1 MLAVMPISSRRAA
14 RAPVHLTKTQ
24 VALETLRESIR
35 SGDMTPGERL
45 RVDDL
50 TVTLNMSPTPIREAL
65 RLLQADGLIEF
76 KPHHEIVIAP
86 VSSVRTAEIYQ
97 LRARLE
103 PYAVELAVP
112 RMGEEQLARL
122 RTVHERVS
130 KAVRSGR
137 GSTVSE
143 SNGEWHWTIYNQCGS
158 QYLIDFIQRLWD
170 AFPWRTIWAIS
181 GRSEQS
187 LADHDAI
194 MEAISRHD
202 AQLAAER
209 MREHVLSGVDTLI
222 SRLETTE
229 RGELADAANGKS
241 AAR

>member
-1 MLAVMPISSRRAA
+1 MLALMPISSRRAA

-35 SGDMTPGERL
+35 SGDMMPGERL

-50 TVTLNMSPTPIREAL
+50 TAALDMSPTPIREAL

-112 RMGEEQLARL
+112 RMGEEQLAQL
-122 RTVHERVS
+122 QTVHERVS

-143 SNGEWHWTIYNQCGS
+143 SNGEWHWTIYEQCGS
-158 QYLIDFIQRLWD
+158 QYLIDFLQRLWD

-202 AQLAAER
+202 AKLAAKR
-209 MREHVLSGVDTLI
+209 MRQHVLSGVDTLI

-229 RGELADAANGKS
+229 RGELAGAVAERS
-241 AAR
+241 ATR

>member
-1 MLAVMPISSRRAA
+1 MHV
-14 RAPVHLTKTQ
+14 TKTQ
-24 VALETLRESIR
+24 LALETMREGIR
-35 SGDMTPGERL
+35 SGAMSPGERL

-50 TVTLNMSPTPIREAL
+50 TAALDMSPTPIREAL

-76 KPHHEIVIAP
+76 RPHHEIVIAP
-86 VSSVRTAEIYQ
+86 VSSVKTAEIYQ

-112 RMGEEQLARL
+112 RMDGQQLDAL
-122 RTVHERVS
+122 GKLHERVS

-143 SNGEWHWTIYNQCGS
+143 TNGEWHWAIYEQCGS

-194 MEAISRHD
+194 MEAITRGD
-202 AQLAAER
+202 ATLAARR
-209 MREHVLSGVDTLI
+209 MRDHVLSGVDTLI

-229 RGELADAANGKS
+229 RGES
-241 AAR
+241 AETEKQPVAR